1 MARRKRSVALF
12 EVIQRDKQFGP
23 RGGVLPTPAW
33 WFKNREQ
40 VTGNREQEKTP
51 AAPAPL
57 VPPTV
62 VRPTAPAAGRSLS
75 EAVLSRSVF
84 SPHVTRTS
92 AAIIAGSVVVVALL
106 GFAWVRY
113 GHRDSVSSPEAIM
126 Q

>member
-62 VRPTAPAAGRSLS
+62 PAAGRSLS

-106 GFAWVRY
+106 GFAWV
-113 GHRDSVSSPEAIM
+113 
-126 Q
+126 